1 MMESRSLYLPP
12 SSWGGT
18 GPRECLHLQNT
29 KLSAVEPLQL
39 EGSEWA
45 EVGEAM

>member
-1 MMESRSLYLPP
+1 MMESRSLYLLP
-12 SSWGGT
+12 SSWGGA
-18 GPRECLHLQNT
+18 GPRECLHL
-29 KLSAVEPLQL
+29 LSAVEPLQL